1 MSWIEEQTDE
11 AVDQLCKLME
21 PKDLKEFFESYW
33 PNKEIIEEYPEL
45 QNEKAAFTHAI
56 GGFYDNNHDSNG
68 EVGVDMVCAM
78 VDHIVEKVSSGTYTQ
93 EEWDRI
99 AESWG
104 NNSGG

>member
-11 AVDQLCKLME
+11 AVEQLCKIMD

-33 PNKEIIEEYPEL
+33 PDEETVVEYGLQKE
-45 QNEKAAFTHAI
+45 KDAFTHAI
-56 GGFYDNNHDSNG
+56 SGFYDNNHDSNG
-68 EVGVDMVCAM
+68 ETGIDMICAM
-78 VDHIVEKVSSGTYTQ
+78 VDHIVKKVTSGTYTQ